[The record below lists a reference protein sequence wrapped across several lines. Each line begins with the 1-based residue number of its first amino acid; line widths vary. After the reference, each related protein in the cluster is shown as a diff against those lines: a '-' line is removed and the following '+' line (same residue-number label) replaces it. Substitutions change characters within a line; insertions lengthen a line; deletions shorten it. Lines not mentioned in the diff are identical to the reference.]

1 MTPDANATQQG
12 STSPSSDQRHMS
24 VAYSTPGD
32 REEGESSNAL
42 GDVGE
47 GGTPNAEQGEGS
59 GGGGVNSGGESS
71 RKRKVP
77 PADERRTGPRGVA
90 NLTPEQLAKKR
101 ANDREA
107 QRSIRQRTKN
117 QIEGYERKIREL
129 TSQQPYQELQN
140 VIKQKEMVE
149 QENLDIK
156 KRLSQI
162 IALITPI
169 LGTHGFEIPQLPP
182 QPTYPPPNRPNSANR
197 NASTPNSIA
206 SPSTIMG
213 PSRPT
218 PTAPIGPTQDSRTF
232 IQTQQTQQLAQQ
244 RHDMVHNLDIG
255 PERLGLDFLLEE
267 GQRHKIPIPPAGAQE
282 NFGFQQAQRPVESL
296 SPRDTHHRSNS
307 IASNAT
313 NYHAPNSA
321 PGSSSEVNGCTAPI
335 RNGPPT
341 CPLDS
346 LLLDFLHERQ
356 AAAFDG
362 LPTPKLVGPAY
373 PSVSSL
379 LNPSR
384 GITSHPVSKVFT
396 DILATFP
403 DLSTLPERVAVLYIM
418 FLLMRW
424 QIHPS
429 QANYDRL
436 PSWIT
441 PRPSQVFTPHPA
453 WIDHLPWP
461 KMRDVL
467 VRDYNPRDYLFDNFF
482 IPFTSTLSLNWPY
495 EPTDA
500 LLSSGGGIGG
510 TGLGFSEEGELLINP
525 VFERHLRRLENWS
538 LGPAFANAFPGLRD
552 TYRIK
557 IDGDRR

>member
-12 STSPSSDQRHMS
+12 CTSPSSDQRRMS
-24 VAYSTPGD
+24 ATYSTPGD
-32 REEGESSNAL
+32 REEGETITAQSE
-42 GDVGE
+42 VGE
-47 GGTPNAEQGEGS
+47 GGTPNAEQGEDSMGA
-59 GGGGVNSGGESS
+59 GGNNGEESS
-71 RKRKVP
+71 KKRKFS
-77 PADERRTGPRGVA
+77 ATDGRRTSARGVA
-90 NLTPEQLAKKR
+90 NLTPTQLAKKR

-107 QRSIRQRTKN
+107 QRSIRQRTKD
-117 QIEGYERKIREL
+117 QMEEYERKIKEL
-129 TSQQPYQELQN
+129 TSQQPYQELQH
-140 VIKQKEMVE
+140 VIRQKEMVE

-156 KRLSQI
+156 QKLSQV
-162 IALITPI
+162 IAIITPL
-169 LGTHGFEIPQLPP
+169 LGAHGFESLQLPP
-182 QPTYPPPNRPNSANR
+182 QPKYPPQPSLSNSATR
-197 NASTPNSIA
+197 NASTLNSSTA
-206 SPSTIMG
+206 SPNTVVGSSWPASSAPMG
-213 PSRPT
+213 SSNDSRPFVH
-218 PTAPIGPTQDSRTF
+218 A
-232 IQTQQTQQLAQQ
+232 QQTQQLAQQ
-244 RHDMVHNLDIG
+244 RHEMAHNLDMG
-255 PERLGLDFLLEE
+255 PERLGLDFLLDE
-267 GQRHKIPIPPAGAQE
+267 GQRHKIPIPPPGPQE
-282 NFGFQQAQRPVESL
+282 TPGVQQLQRPIENM
-296 SPRDTHHRSNS
+296 SPTHHRSNS
-307 IASNAT
+307 TASNVT
-313 NYHAPNSA
+313 TYNTPNSA
-321 PGSSSEVNGCTAPI
+321 PSSGSEISGYSAPI
-335 RNGPPT
+335 RNSVPT

-356 AAAFDG
+356 NAALDG

-384 GITSHPVSKVFT
+384 GILSHPVSKVFT
-396 DILATFP
+396 DILGTFP

-436 PSWIT
+436 PSWVA
-441 PRPSQVFTPHPA
+441 PRPSQLFTPHPA

-461 KMRDVL
+461 KMRDIL

-500 LLSSGGGIGG
+500 LLNSGGGNG
-510 TGLGFSEEGELLINP
+510 TGLSLTEEGELLINP

-538 LGPAFANAFPGLRD
+538 LGPAFASAFPGLRG

-557 IDGDRR
+557 MEGDGR